1 MSNVNPNNEQ
11 RDSLSGEESKTDQP
25 IKKIDESKK
34 RELIVKIE
42 RTFNLLEDV
51 STKMDSLNFDS
62 FDVLFPVLLKKMK
75 EAAILREELIK
86 ELGLEFLTKI
96 CPQLFST
103 AKLIEEKYDN
113 LVKIYT
119 LETNR
124 LKKELSVVGN
134 QQKIT
139 NYLRY

>member
-11 RDSLSGEESKTDQP
+11 RSGLSGEESQTDQP
-25 IKKIDESKK
+25 IRKIDESRK
-34 RELIVKIE
+34 RELIIKIE
-42 RTFNLLEDV
+42 RTFNLLESV
-51 STKMDSLNFDS
+51 SSKIDTLNFDS
-62 FDVLFPVLLKKMK
+62 FDVLFPVLLKKMR
-75 EAAILREELIK
+75 EASILREELIK
-86 ELGLEFLTKI
+86 ELGLELLTKI
-96 CPQLFST
+96 SPQLFSM

-113 LVKIYT
+113 LVKIYS